1 MSFVEQ
7 LNESLKDAMRAKD
20 QVRLKVIRE
29 LKNRIKNWEIDQRK
43 NADEVDFIRLV
54 QTAAKQRKEA
64 IDLYKK
70 GDRQDLVDNEQAE
83 LDLLETYLPQMMS
96 EVEIISLV
104 DEIVA
109 ETGAKTL
116 SDIGKVMPVVMQ
128 KSAGRAD
135 GKLVQKI
142 VRDKLQNG

>member
-83 LDLLETYLPQMMS
+83 WDLLETYLPQMMS